1 MFSRN
6 NHATNGIIH
15 VVDKV
20 VAPAAGTIADVL
32 SDDLHFK
39 TLMAALEQSELVKKL
54 SEPGHFTMFAPTD
67 EAFEKLDE
75 AVREKVL
82 GKGGCS
88 ADFIMSH
95 ILSEVNKDFMYSDD
109 K

>member
-1 MFSRN
+1 
-6 NHATNGIIH
+6 
-15 VVDKV
+15 
-20 VAPAAGTIADVL
+20 
-32 SDDLHFK
+32 
-39 TLMAALEQSELVKKL
+39 
-54 SEPGHFTMFAPTD
+54 MFAPTD

-95 ILSEVNKDFMYSDD
+95 ILSEVKQN
-109 K
+109 